1 MASTGSTSLS
11 KRVARRNCFKSRIFQ
26 LNGNTNYGDNPK
38 NSRSSVIN
46 GSFGRNVKVVEM
58 AAVA

>member
-26 LNGNTNYGDNPK
+26 LNGNTNE
-38 NSRSSVIN
+38 NSGEGEVTLL
-46 GSFGRNVKVVEM
+46 
-58 AAVA
+58 AA

>member
-38 NSRSSVIN
+38 NR
-46 GSFGRNVKVVEM
+46 R
-58 AAVA
+58 AALRAISGGIEDSAAA

>member
-26 LNGNTNYGDNPK
+26 LNGKTDNSES
-38 NSRSSVIN
+38 NVIHVN
-46 GSFGRNVKVVEM
+46 FEG
-58 AAVA
+58 AAVAA

>member
-26 LNGNTNYGDNPK
+26 LNGNTTYGDNPK
-38 NSRSSVIN
+38 NSRSNVIN
-46 GSFGRNVKVVEM
+46 GNFGRYVKATE
-58 AAVA
+58 AA